1 MRKEGKT
8 DGEIKQREKL
18 RVKINILLFILLV
31 VSAKAQVSKTI
42 NATLDTLIT
51 SLPPIH
57 KEKLKLLYEDIA
69 KSGLYTRLDTTKYD
83 TMYFKYSICFL
94 DTNDNQQEYYFQKN
108 KQLISPLSINGIQYM
123 LPIIDSAYCSE
134 IKTYLLKT
142 NKNLKAFQSLN
153 YDKPQETGTGCIC
166 YTGLRLLRIKMRAKR
181 RLKRELRH
189 TYQIQINVINNIPF
203 VSVQIPAR
211 NPHFKVHVNCGKF

>member
-1 MRKEGKT
+1 MK
-8 DGEIKQREKL
+8 
-18 RVKINILLFILLV
+18 VKINILLFLLVV

-57 KEKLKLLYEDIA
+57 KEKLKILYEDIV
-69 KSGLYTRLDTTKYD
+69 KSGLYERIDTTKYD

-94 DTNDNQQEYYFQKN
+94 DSNDNESEYYFQKN
-108 KQLISPLSINGIQYM
+108 NQLISPFSLNGVQYM
-123 LPIIDSAYCSE
+123 LPFIDSSYSSE
-134 IKTYLLKT
+134 IKIHLLKT

-166 YTGLRLLRIKMRAKR
+166 YSGLRLLRIKMRAKR
-181 RLKRELRH
+181 RIKKKLKH
-189 TYQIQINVINNIPF
+189 TYQIQINVINAKTF
-203 VSVQIPAR
+203 VSVQIPSR
-211 NPHFKVHVNCGKF
+211 HPHFKVHVNCGKF